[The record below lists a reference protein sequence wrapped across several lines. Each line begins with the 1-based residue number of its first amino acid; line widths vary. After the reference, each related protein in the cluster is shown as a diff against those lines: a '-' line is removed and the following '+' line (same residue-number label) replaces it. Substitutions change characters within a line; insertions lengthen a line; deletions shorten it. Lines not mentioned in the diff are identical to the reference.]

1 MISKINLELLVKLE
15 KRISNFVYYFFAESD
30 FNNNYIYFIISEIIC
45 LIISFFGCIYN
56 EYIIL
61 FCCGLEKETQ
71 EVVSLKAYNE
81 IVPLS
86 YIDISEKE
94 NDKEDKEGKRESYAS
109 VENYTI
115 MIENNIFI
123 QFF

>member
-1 MISKINLELLVKLE
+1 M
-15 KRISNFVYYFFAESD
+15 SN
-30 FNNNYIYFIISEIIC
+30 NIIFC
-45 LIISFFGCIYN
+45 CIYN

-61 FCCGLEKETQ
+61 FCCGLEKETL